1 MRASFERSELLR
13 LLPAAVKA
21 VEGRNTIP
29 ILANLLLAVT
39 PSQDGITDGSVSITG
54 TDLDIRITTTGAA
67 KVAEPGSV
75 TVDARRF
82 EDIVR
87 KLPAGAEIAVS
98 TEPNTL
104 IVKAGRSRFKLPTLP
119 ADDFP
124 DIKVGNFD
132 ATFTTDLSALLKPV
146 QYAMSDEATR
156 YYLCGVYLHVAADKL
171 RAVATTGHVLAQH
184 DAAIPDGA
192 EAMPGVIVPRKVVP
206 LVPPGEIT
214 VSVSATKVRFAAE
227 GVEVVSKVVEGT
239 YPDYQRVIPTA
250 NDNVA
255 RVDRALLASANDRVA
270 TVVSERGRA
279 VKMSFTAGAVELS
292 TRNEGSEAQDELA
305 AEFAAEPIDIGFQ
318 TGYVSSTLAAF
329 SGDEV
334 EIAMN
339 DPGSPAIFRDGG
351 PLLAIIMPM
360 RVN

>member
-13 LLPAAVKA
+13 LLGPATKP
-21 VEGRNTIP
+21 VEARNTIP
-29 ILANLLLAVT
+29 VLANILLSVT
-39 PSQDGITDGSVSITG
+39 PSADGITDGTVSITG

-67 KVAEPGSV
+67 KVAEPGAV
-75 TVDARRF
+75 TVDAKRF

-119 ADDFP
+119 VEDFP
-124 DIKVGNFD
+124 DITVGEFD
-132 ATFTTDLSALLKPV
+132 ATFTADVAALFKPV
-146 QYAMSDEATR
+146 QYAMSDEQTR
-156 YYLCGVYLHVAADKL
+156 YYLCGVYFHVADGKL

-184 DAAIPDGA
+184 DGPAAEHFAGI
-192 EAMPGVIVPRKVVP
+192 IVPRKVVP
-206 LVPPGEIT
+206 LVPPGEVT
-214 VSVSATKVRFAAE
+214 VSVSASKVRFAAP
-227 GVEVVSKVVEGT
+227 GIEVVSKVIDGT
-239 YPDYQRVIPTA
+239 YPDYQRVIPRG
-250 NDNVA
+250 NDKVA
-255 RVDRALLASANDRVA
+255 RVDRAALAAANDRVA

-279 VKMSFTAGAVELS
+279 VKLSFTAGAVVLS
-292 TRNEGSEAQDELA
+292 TRNEANEAQDELA
-305 AEFAAEPIDIGFQ
+305 AEYASAPIDIGFQ
-318 TGYVSSTLAAF
+318 TGYVASTLAAF
-329 SGDEV
+329 SGETV

-360 RVN
+360 RV

>member
-13 LLPAAVKA
+13 LLGPVAKA
-21 VEGRNTIP
+21 IESRNTLP
-29 ILANLLLAVT
+29 ILGNVLLSVKDNAV
-39 PSQDGITDGSVSITG
+39 SVAG
-54 TDLDIRITTTGAA
+54 TDMDIRVTASGTAT
-67 KVAEPGSV
+67 VDEPGTV
-75 TVDARRF
+75 TVDAKRF

-87 KLPAGAEIAVS
+87 KLPAGAAVS
-98 TEPNTL
+98 VSAEPNTL
-104 IVKAGRSRFKLPTLP
+104 IVKSGRSRFKLPTLP
-119 ADDFP
+119 VSEFP
-124 DIKVGNFD
+124 NIVVGDFD
-132 ATFTTDLSALLKPV
+132 ATFTTDLAALFKPV
-146 QYAMSDEATR
+146 QYAMSDESTR
-156 YYLCGVYLHVAADKL
+156 YYLCGVYLHVANNKL

-184 DAAIPDGA
+184 DAAIPEGA

-206 LVPPGEIT
+206 MVPAGEVT
-214 VSVSATKVRFAAE
+214 VSVSATKIRFAAE
-227 GVEVVSKVVEGT
+227 GLEIVSKVVEGS

-255 RVDRALLASANDRVA
+255 RVERAALSAANDRVA

-279 VKMSFTAGAVELS
+279 VKLSFTAGSVELS

-305 AEFAAEPIDIGFQ
+305 AEYASEPIDIGFQ

-329 SGDEV
+329 GGDTI

-351 PLLAIIMPM
+351 PLIALIMPM
-360 RVN
+360 RV

>member
-21 VEGRNTIP
+21 VENRNTIP
-29 ILANLLLAVT
+29 ILANVLLTVA
-39 PSQDGITDGSVSITG
+39 PSADGITDGTVSVTG

-67 KVAEPGSV
+67 KVADGGSV

-87 KLPAGAEIAVS
+87 KLPASATIEIS
-98 TEPNTL
+98 DEPNTL
-104 IVKAGRSRFKLPTLP
+104 IVKSGRSRFKLPTLP
-119 ADDFP
+119 VEDFP
-124 DIKVGNFD
+124 NITIGGFD
-132 ATFTTDLSALLKPV
+132 STFTTDLAALLKPV

-156 YYLCGVYLHVAADKL
+156 YYLCGVYLHVAGDKL

-184 DAAIPDGA
+184 DAAIPDGG
-192 EAMPGVIVPRKVVP
+192 ETMPGIIVPRKAVP
-206 LVPPGEIT
+206 LVPAGEVT
-214 VSVSATKVRFAAE
+214 VSVSATKVRFAAD
-227 GVEVVSKVVEGT
+227 GIEVVSKVVDGT

-250 NDNVA
+250 NSNVA
-255 RVDRALLASANDRVA
+255 RIDRAALASANDRVA

-279 VKMSFTAGAVELS
+279 VKLSFTAGAVELS
-292 TRNEGSEAQDELA
+292 TRNEANEAQDELP
-305 AEFAAEPIDIGFQ
+305 AEYASEPIDIGFQ

-329 SGDEV
+329 SGDTI

-339 DPGSPAIFRDGG
+339 DPGSPAVFRDGG
-351 PLLAIIMPM
+351 PLLALIMPM
-360 RVN
+360 RV